1 MDSTRPIR
9 ALMRG
14 LDALCA
20 LNARDGATVADVV
33 HDIRLPR
40 TTVYRVLE
48 TLGEAGYVYR
58 DPRDDR
64 YRLTRFV
71 RALSDGFDED
81 AWIARIALPRIGALS
96 RSLGWPVAIATPS
109 GARML
114 LRETSDRR
122 AAFRVP
128 LATSAAGLAYLAH
141 TPSAQ
146 RDALVGALARGT
158 PSPQRAPAD
167 FDRLLDEV
175 RAQGYA
181 SSPAAAIAAQS
192 ADEADMSVAVSV
204 GDRALAAINLRF
216 GARSVPPASA
226 AELFLAKLRAC
237 AQEIRDEFVQEL
249 K

>member
-1 MDSTRPIR
+1 
-9 ALMRG
+9 MRG

-48 TLGEAGYVYR
+48 TLGEAGYLYR

-81 AWIARIALPRIGALS
+81 AWIARIALPRVGALS

-114 LRETSDRR
+114 LRESADRR
-122 AAFRVP
+122 AALRVP
-128 LATSAAGLAYLAH
+128 LATSAAGLAYLAY

-146 RDALVGALARGT
+146 REALVGALGRGA

-167 FDRLLDEV
+167 FDRLLDDV
-175 RAQGYA
+175 RAQGFA
-181 SSPAAAIAAQS
+181 SSPAAASPAPS
-192 ADEADMSVAVSV
+192 ADETDLSVAVSV
-204 GDRALAAINLRF
+204 GDRALAAVNVRF
-216 GARSVPPASA
+216 GARSVAAASA
-226 AELFLAKLRAC
+226 AGLFLAKLRVC

>member
-81 AWIARIALPRIGALS
+81 AWIARIALPRVGALS

-114 LRETSDRR
+114 LRESSDRR
-122 AAFRVP
+122 AALRVP
-128 LATSAAGLAYLAH
+128 LATSAAGLAYLAY

-146 RDALVGALARGT
+146 REALVGALGRGA

-167 FDRLLDEV
+167 FDRLLDDV
-175 RAQGYA
+175 RAQGFA
-181 SSPAAAIAAQS
+181 SSPAAASRRAIGGRNRPERRRIGRRPRPGRGQ
-192 ADEADMSVAVSV
+192 
-204 GDRALAAINLRF
+204 RALRRAVGRRPRPRPGSFWQNCGYARKRF
-216 GARSVPPASA
+216 AMNSYRS
-226 AELFLAKLRAC
+226 
-237 AQEIRDEFVQEL
+237 
-249 K
+249 